1 MTLQLR
7 ECAKSRDAITGH
19 CKSWSRWRTY
29 QRENMKIKIFSS
41 STFLVLVGHRQ
52 SLAIFSLCVS
62 WTVVSPAQLPKKRR
76 EDKSRV
82 STVLPLWCYTKYKR
96 AWLWS
101 HSLWSHWGIALLAS
115 SCWEEQGIDSSK
127 EEPFVHWFPQYF
139 VDPPQCVGATG
150 EISWIDC
157 RWCHGSFET
166 GHNCIRERKPEQK
179 SSPWHFKPTFGE
191 KIRISLP
198 SLSWML
204 VKRPVSALE
213 YLSTGM
219 WILCE

>member
-1 MTLQLR
+1 MKQMENISEGEYEDSNIFFTNLLNPG
-7 ECAKSRDAITGH
+7 GH
-19 CKSWSRWRTY
+19 
-29 QRENMKIKIFSS
+29 
-41 STFLVLVGHRQ
+41 LQ

-82 STVLPLWCYTKYKR
+82 STVLPLWSYTKYKR

-101 HSLWSHWGIALLAS
+101 HSLWSHCGTALLAS

-179 SSPWHFKPTFGE
+179 RLSLTFQANIWR
-191 KIRISLP
+191 KN
-198 SLSWML
+198 
-204 VKRPVSALE
+204 
-213 YLSTGM
+213 
-219 WILCE
+219 

>member
-29 QRENMKIKIFSS
+29 QREDMKIRIFSS
-41 STFLVLVGHRQ
+41 STFWVLVGHPQ

-62 WTVVSPAQLPKKRR
+62 WTVVSPAQVPQMRR

-82 STVLPLWCYTKYKR
+82 STVLPLWYYTKYKR

-101 HSLWSHWGIALLAS
+101 HSLWSHCGTALLAS

-127 EEPFVHWFPQYF
+127 EEPFVHWFPL
-139 VDPPQCVGATG
+139 CWST
-150 EISWIDC
+150 SM
-157 RWCHGSFET
+157 RWCNRGDQLNWLSLMPRIVWDRPQLHQ
-166 GHNCIRERKPEQK
+166 REEARAKRLSLTFQANIWRKN
-179 SSPWHFKPTFGE
+179 
-191 KIRISLP
+191 
-198 SLSWML
+198 
-204 VKRPVSALE
+204 
-213 YLSTGM
+213 
-219 WILCE
+219 